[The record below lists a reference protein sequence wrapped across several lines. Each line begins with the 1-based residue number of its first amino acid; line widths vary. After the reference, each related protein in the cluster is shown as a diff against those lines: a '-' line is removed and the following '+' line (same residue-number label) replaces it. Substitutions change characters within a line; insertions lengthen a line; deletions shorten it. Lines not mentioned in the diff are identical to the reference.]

1 MRLTITLHDKK
12 ITPEEFNSII
22 HFASVYPEGKLNVLA
37 ISQKTPILLDGK
49 ISELS
54 SLGRKAFIY
63 YNNKNLMR
71 NIRIIERVEKWTKN
85 WKN

>member
-37 ISQKTPILLDGK
+37 ISQETPILLDGK

-54 SLGRKAFIY
+54 SLDKIQVVAAENGLSY
-63 YNNKNLMR
+63 QNG
-71 NIRIIERVEKWTKN
+71 NIKVVTNE
-85 WKN
+85 